1 MKTRCLI
8 FLTLIAL
15 IAFSCNKPHKVN
27 EVDYGKTE
35 NGKYTN
41 PFFNFELTLPMN
53 WHVLS
58 NPENNRLMNKSN
70 ELLSADNKAK
80 NTNIEETEL
89 KTALLLTATKYEI
102 GENNDFNPSL
112 VIVAENLKGN
122 HNIRKANDY
131 LLLTRKTLE
140 QENVKREYPEKTFQE
155 KNINETD
162 FSVMKVITEDKRMAF
177 SQNYYVRI
185 VNDFALTLIITY
197 TTDEQRLMLE
207 QSINTLKFN

>member
-89 KTALLLTATKYEI
+89 KTALLLTATNTK
-102 GENNDFNPSL
+102 L
-112 VIVAENLKGN
+112 V
-122 HNIRKANDY
+122 
-131 LLLTRKTLE
+131 KTM
-140 QENVKREYPEKTFQE
+140 T
-155 KNINETD
+155 
-162 FSVMKVITEDKRMAF
+162 
-177 SQNYYVRI
+177 
-185 VNDFALTLIITY
+185 
-197 TTDEQRLMLE
+197 
-207 QSINTLKFN
+207 SIQA

>member
-1 MKTRCLI
+1 
-8 FLTLIAL
+8 
-15 IAFSCNKPHKVN
+15 
-27 EVDYGKTE
+27 
-35 NGKYTN
+35 
-41 PFFNFELTLPMN
+41 
-53 WHVLS
+53 
-58 NPENNRLMNKSN
+58 
-70 ELLSADNKAK
+70 
-80 NTNIEETEL
+80 
-89 KTALLLTATKYEI
+89 
-102 GENNDFNPSL
+102 
-112 VIVAENLKGN
+112 VAENLKGN

-155 KNINETD
+155 KNVNGTD

-185 VNDFALTLIITY
+185 VNEFALTLIITY

>member
-1 MKTRCLI
+1 MRTVLSLKNNPVMKTRCLI

-89 KTALLLTATKYEI
+89 KTALLLTATNTK
-102 GENNDFNPSL
+102 L
-112 VIVAENLKGN
+112 V
-122 HNIRKANDY
+122 
-131 LLLTRKTLE
+131 KTM
-140 QENVKREYPEKTFQE
+140 T
-155 KNINETD
+155 
-162 FSVMKVITEDKRMAF
+162 
-177 SQNYYVRI
+177 
-185 VNDFALTLIITY
+185 
-197 TTDEQRLMLE
+197 
-207 QSINTLKFN
+207 SIQA

>member
-122 HNIRKANDY
+122 HNISKANDY

-155 KNINETD
+155 KNINGTNL
-162 FSVMKVITEDKRMAF
+162 SVMKVITEDKKMAF